1 MANETQPAQPK
12 KRQAVKEDT
21 LLISVIKRY
30 FKYASAAIAIWGFG
44 YVQFSP
50 AWILLGLV
58 GIVWKEKHTKLQQKK
73 IEISQQAARNEK
85 EAILARVEDLPSWV
99 RNVFCL
105 YFSCTLPT
113 V

>member
-1 MANETQPAQPK
+1 MANETQPAPTPK
-12 KRQAVKEDT
+12 RKAVKEDT

-58 GIVWKEKHTKLQQKK
+58 IIVWKEKHTKLQQKR
-73 IEISQQAARNEK
+73 IEIAQQAARNEK
-85 EAILARVEDLPSWV
+85 EAILARIEDLPSWV
-99 RNVFCL
+99 RMYPVVIYL
-105 YFSCTLPT
+105 
-113 V
+113 